1 MTFSVVCA
9 EAMTSKEAALVLDCG
24 DQVQQVQERKN
35 EGAKNLPAVTAV
47 MKGPALTAGGQ
58 QGILFLNGF
67 KSFTSPTPTNPQETF
82 NSCPCPSWS
91 LWVCVLFSEM
101 RLKLFKVIRSECD
114 RQLFSFVDILKY
126 GYANSIS
133 TLF

>member
-1 MTFSVVCA
+1 MTFSVVFT
-9 EAMTSKEAALVLDCG
+9 ETMTNKEAALVLDCG

-58 QGILFLNGF
+58 QGILFLNCF

-82 NSCPCPSWS
+82 KWQ
-91 LWVCVLFSEM
+91 VQVQVGTF
-101 RLKLFKVIRSECD
+101 
-114 RQLFSFVDILKY
+114 
-126 GYANSIS
+126 
-133 TLF
+133 